1 MLTRIFYWL
10 TQIDVGSSGPSDFEY
25 FAVYGGG
32 VSLVIS
38 TRGVREQ
45 SAPVAERLTFRGA
58 SLQTGECHQS
68 S

>member
-10 TQIDVGSSGPSDFEY
+10 TQIDVGSSGPSDLEY

-32 VSLVIS
+32 ISLVIS

-45 SAPVAERLTFRGA
+45 SVSVAGAKRLTFHGVSQR
-58 SLQTGECHQS
+58 TGECR
-68 S
+68 